1 MVGEEEGALSEKE
14 TEKEEG
20 PVPLMQILSSPHGQ
34 GPWVI
39 QGSRPPADWPQ
50 QGEVEFQNYSVRYR
64 PGLELALKNLSLRV
78 RGGEKVRAAWVCA
91 WEVAILLEG
100 AAGLGASRGSGPDVC
115 LASLEECRR
124 CPR

>member
-1 MVGEEEGALSEKE
+1 
-14 TEKEEG
+14 
-20 PVPLMQILSSPHGQ
+20 MQSLSSPHGQ

-39 QGSRPPADWPQ
+39 EGRRPPADWPQ
-50 QGEVEFQNYSVRYR
+50 QGAVEFQNYSVRYR

-78 RGGEKVRAAWVCA
+78 RGGEKVRVAWVCA

-100 AAGLGASRGSGPDVC
+100 RVGLGDSRCSSSDVC
-115 LASLEECRR
+115 LASLEECCR